1 MGGNILLSAKNLTV
15 GYTDGIFQNIL
26 FENLN
31 IDLRADELV
40 CFMGPNG
47 IGKSTLI
54 RTLAGLHPPL
64 DLTPACPARL
74 PKSYGG
80 QAGRPNPLS
89 RGEGAIPTKIS
100 VVLTD
105 RISAVNMTVE
115 ELVTYGRYPYL
126 NWNIKLKKDDIEV
139 IEKAVEFTHIQHL
152 ISKKLYELSDG
163 QLQMAMIAR
172 ALAQD
177 TPVILLDEPTAHL
190 DLNNRVEIM
199 NLLRKLSRTENK
211 AILVATHELDLALQ
225 TADLIWLATLD
236 RKILTG
242 IPEDLVLNGSFDEIF
257 QFKGFDLKTG
267 KVFHEAHRNM
277 AVNLI
282 GEGHEYLWTKNA
294 LERNGFVISD
304 SGKPTIT
311 VCLTNTK
318 TRWVISTS
326 PETDFDSL
334 KSLLKKLEKLS

>member
-1 MGGNILLSAKNLTV
+1 MENPKNTLLSVDQLTV
-15 GYTDGIFQNIL
+15 GYPEGVTKNIL
-26 FENLN
+26 FENLTVS
-31 IDLRADELV
+31 LYAGELV

-64 DLTPACPARL
+64 SPLQ
-74 PKSYGG
+74 GG
-80 QAGRPNPLS
+80 L
-89 RGEGAIPTKIS
+89 RGAEPQKIS

-105 RISAVNMTVE
+105 RVTAVNMTVR

-126 NWNIKLKKDDIEV
+126 DWNIKLSKEDIII
-139 IEKAVEFTHIQHL
+139 IERSISLTRIQHL
-152 ISKKLYELSDG
+152 IDKKLYELSDG
-163 QLQMAMIAR
+163 QLQMTMIAR
-172 ALAQD
+172 ALVQD
-177 TPVILLDEPTAHL
+177 TPIILLDEPTAHL

-199 NLLRKLSRTENK
+199 NLLRNICRTEGK

-225 TADLIWLATLD
+225 TADLVWLVGND
-236 RKILTG
+236 KKIRTG

-267 KVFHEAHRNM
+267 KIFHEAHRNS

-294 LERNGFVISD
+294 LERCGFNISESATVLITISGNQKNIEWFFNGQAFRSLRELLVS
-304 SGKPTIT
+304 
-311 VCLTNTK
+311 LTK
-318 TRWVISTS
+318 VFS
-326 PETDFDSL
+326 
-334 KSLLKKLEKLS
+334 